1 MNTHRNLTIKMS
13 GIVLFFAM
21 TIIVMFFGCQK
32 DEMVPSGNQS
42 DANSVSRIDPRG
54 LSLEATRPFEVFRID
69 HQAGR
74 TVQPAYI
81 VSLMSNGTL
90 TFVGVRNVAHL
101 GRVSWDV
108 NSTTL
113 AKFNKLMSNVDFYKI
128 EDNNVYTPDLP
139 LVITTY
145 HQQKS
150 QTINPDY
157 DYIVKSLVDFNNG
170 YPSELIKLRLS
181 AEKIFDV
188 ARLVGPVPEP
198 LILNTPLKD

>member
-1 MNTHRNLTIKMS
+1 MNTLRNLTIKMS

-21 TIIVMFFGCQK
+21 TIIVMFSGCQK
-32 DEMVPSGNQS
+32 DDMTPSGNVS

-54 LSLEATRPFEVFRID
+54 LAVEVTRPFEVFRID

-101 GRVSWDV
+101 GKVSMDV
-108 NSTTL
+108 GNSTL
-113 AKFNKLMSNVDFYKI
+113 AKFNKLMSDVDFYKI
-128 EDNNVYTPDLP
+128 EDNNVYSPDLP

-145 HQQKS
+145 HQPKAG
-150 QTINPDY
+150 TINPDY
-157 DYIVKSLVDFNNG
+157 DYITKSLIDFNNG
-170 YPSELIKLRLS
+170 YPSELIKLRLT

-188 ARLVGPVPEP
+188 ARLVGPIPQP
-198 LILNTPLKD
+198 LILNTPAKD